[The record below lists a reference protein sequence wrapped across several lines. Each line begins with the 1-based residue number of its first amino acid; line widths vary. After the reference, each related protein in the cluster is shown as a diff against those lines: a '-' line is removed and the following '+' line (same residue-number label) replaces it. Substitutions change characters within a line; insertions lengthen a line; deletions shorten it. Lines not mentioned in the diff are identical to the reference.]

1 MMPYEKS
8 GSMIKWKK

>member
-8 GSMIKWKK
+8 GSMLKWKK